1 MAIKL
6 RVRRPG
12 VWQNIFTLL
21 LTLPDNAQPRLSLPI
36 NCFLDFIF
44 LIFQIF
50 VETKWTIDAERKS
63 DKVGQKFQSVL
74 IRDPLSIVNSDFNA
88 RRISE
93 TSFKSTTPPLPDLTQ
108 CHHVKDTPLPTYG
121 LRVTKNVSP
130 PPPAGWILNTNWLW
144 NSDPRFESYPNR
156 GLSPRLSTYLA
167 LYKSTA
173 EQISGL
179 GNRKFYPKKCVLL
192 FFSVDAVILWYF
204 P

>member
-74 IRDPLSIVNSDFNA
+74 IPDPLSIVNSDFNA

-93 TSFKSTTPPLPDLTQ
+93 TSFKSTTLHHCQTWHNAIMSRTPPYPHTGLEWQKTYPPSPGG
-108 CHHVKDTPLPTYG
+108 VDTKYKLIMKQWSEIRE
-121 LRVTKNVSP
+121 LSK
-130 PPPAGWILNTNWLW
+130 
-144 NSDPRFESYPNR
+144 PR
-156 GLSPRLSTYLA
+156 A
-167 LYKSTA
+167 
-173 EQISGL
+173 
-179 GNRKFYPKKCVLL
+179 
-192 FFSVDAVILWYF
+192 
-204 P
+204 